1 MRGARRFIVEDV
13 THGSGSTVLENE
25 ALVSYAPYLAALA
38 RLAEVTAVEALPD
51 SDAPVQI
58 VGNFRLMLKIEI
70 NLADE
75 KLRLS
80 KEIERV
86 SGEIGKAESKLG
98 SESFVARAPAQVVA
112 VERERLAGFIAL
124 REKLVSQL
132 ARLG

>member
-1 MRGARRFIVEDV
+1 
-13 THGSGSTVLENE
+13 
-25 ALVSYAPYLAALA
+25 
-38 RLAEVTAVEALPD
+38 
-51 SDAPVQI
+51 
-58 VGNFRLMLKIEI
+58 MLKMEI
-70 NLADE
+70 TLADE

-86 SGEIGKAESKLG
+86 SGEIGKAENKLG

-124 REKLVSQL
+124 HEKLVSQL